1 MITRILLIATL
12 LFGTIGFGASAQ
24 KNNGAKAAERAEWFR
39 QMGKY
44 KTDFIADE
52 LKLTDEQKQKFV
64 PIYEKMQNESS
75 RLARDARKM
84 EREVRK
90 KGEAATDLELE
101 KAAEAQVE
109 LKARQGE
116 LEKKYFT
123 QLKSI
128 LTPRQLFNLNAAE
141 RKFTKQLMDSH
152 KKSRRGRN

>member
-1 MITRILLIATL
+1 MITRILLIAIL
-12 LFGTIGFGASAQ
+12 LLGSFSVTASAQ
-24 KNNGAKAAERAEWFR
+24 QHNGKRGERAEWFR

-52 LKLTDEQKQKFV
+52 LKLTEEQKQKFTPV
-64 PIYEKMQNESS
+64 YEKMQDESS
-75 RLARDARKM
+75 RLAREARNM
-84 EREVRK
+84 ERDVRK
-90 KGEAATDLELE
+90 KGDSATDLELE

-116 LEKKYFT
+116 LEKKYFA

-141 RKFTKQLMDSH
+141 RKFNKQLMNSH
-152 KKSRRGRN
+152 RKAKHGRD